1 MGIEGT
7 RKASPSWHLSLHT
20 NREGSI
26 RCLSL
31 LAAVPPPSRLQPVF
45 LQRSIRQVRVNDE
58 GEEDRVLL
66 RNQNIWAKILQA
78 L

>member
-26 RCLSL
+26 HCLSL

-45 LQRSIRQVRVNDE
+45 LQRSIRRVRLD
-58 GEEDRVLL
+58 GDEEDRVLL